1 VYGVREE
8 LAANIEDVISRRMG
22 LQYYSWRDAI
32 KAAPVVGYLM
42 AQELNWT
49 SAQEH
54 EAVTR
59 YVERINFFLERA
71 GLHPEPDPAGR
82 SSAA

>member
-1 VYGVREE
+1 
-8 LAANIEDVISRRMG
+8 
-22 LQYYSWRDAI
+22 
-32 KAAPVVGYLM
+32 M